1 LKKQF
6 SMFSNRNSQTIH
18 FLRFGLKSHF
28 LSTKSHPKHTLK
40 AVLEIQQLHQLYA
53 KISKC
58 QFGCIEVDYL
68 WHLISKEGVKAD
80 PTKIKA
86 MLKWP
91 IPKTIKALRGFLG
104 LTGYYWKFV
113 KGYGGIATPL
123 TTLLRKDAFRWSEMA
138 EEAFNLLKKTM
149 STPPIIGLLDFSKHF
164 VI

>member
-1 LKKQF
+1 
-6 SMFSNRNSQTIH
+6 
-18 FLRFGLKSHF
+18 
-28 LSTKSHPKHTLK
+28 
-40 AVLEIQQLHQLYA
+40 
-53 KISKC
+53 
-58 QFGCIEVDYL
+58 
-68 WHLISKEGVKAD
+68 
-80 PTKIKA
+80 

-123 TTLLRKDAFRWSEMA
+123 TTSLRKDAFRWSEMA